1 MTCSQCGHELRP
13 DTRFCTRCGTP
24 RAALPDQFVQVEAKF
39 KELRARF
46 DSGGLTEDQLDAAVS
61 DLTFEYEGRPWILG
75 ANTGTWFVH
84 DGSQWNETPPPSV
97 QAKARPRSTP
107 GTALVWRAEYDQ
119 SIDGVAFSADGRHIF
134 VSNGTVNLPQSAS
147 PSIASASSAKTIDWY
162 RLDRNVRGGYL
173 CDRNW
178 ILGVGVSS
186 EFAVSPDGRQVC
198 SRAGYQFLLW
208 DVTQLTTERSYSL
221 EPIREVAG
229 PESVIEVMT
238 FTRDGRA
245 ILFAEGLPEKGRL
258 RLWDLDSGRERMQ
271 FVGHDESVNALAVSV
286 DGRYAASGAYLDFS
300 ARVWDLANG
309 REFRRWDLGKPRG
322 VVTDVAF
329 SPDGGRLAVASPR
342 HVQVFDIQSGGEV
355 MKLDAA
361 IGATVSVVYSPDGR
375 RVVGGGHD
383 GIAVWDA
390 QTGREIAILTPAKG
404 DKLAISPDG
413 RTLVSGGTDK
423 SLRVWTMPI

>member
-1 MTCSQCGHELRP
+1 
-13 DTRFCTRCGTP
+13 
-24 RAALPDQFVQVEAKF
+24 
-39 KELRARF
+39 
-46 DSGGLTEDQLDAAVS
+46 
-61 DLTFEYEGRPWILG
+61 
-75 ANTGTWFVH
+75 
-84 DGSQWNETPPPSV
+84 
-97 QAKARPRSTP
+97 
-107 GTALVWRAEYDQ
+107 
-119 SIDGVAFSADGRHIF
+119 
-134 VSNGTVNLPQSAS
+134 
-147 PSIASASSAKTIDWY
+147 
-162 RLDRNVRGGYL
+162 
-173 CDRNW
+173 
-178 ILGVGVSS
+178 
-186 EFAVSPDGRQVC
+186 
-198 SRAGYQFLLW
+198 
-208 DVTQLTTERSYSL
+208 
-221 EPIREVAG
+221 
-229 PESVIEVMT
+229 
-238 FTRDGRA
+238 
-245 ILFAEGLPEKGRL
+245 
-258 RLWDLDSGRERMQ
+258 MQ